1 MTEKTVYKYV
11 ISHWTLRARIDK
23 LRLIKETAQ
32 FVTVLDRFEVA
43 EDTFKKQGRAFDTW
57 EEAHQ
62 ELLRQAE
69 ADVVSAERRLDAAQ
83 QIAVEINA
91 MRPEEDSTNG

>member
-1 MTEKTVYKYV
+1 MTEETIYKYV
-11 ISHWTLRARIDK
+11 ISSWTLRARIEK

-32 FVTVLDRFEVA
+32 FVNVLDRFET
-43 EDTFKKQGRAFDTW
+43 EDRFKKQGRAFDAW

-62 ELLRQAE
+62 ELLRRAE
-69 ADVVSAERRLDAAQ
+69 VEVVSAERRLDAAQ
-83 QIAVEINA
+83 QIAAEINA